1 MAEKAHGKYY
11 VVKVID
17 VEFLLTD
24 AEREI
29 LGVLIEKLDNKNSYL
44 ICNQDEPYSET
55 VWQTILA
62 GEDAK
67 QEKNDVDLNSK

>member
-1 MAEKAHGKYY
+1 MAEKVLGKYY
-11 VVKVID
+11 VVKVVD
-17 VEFLLTD
+17 VEFRLTD

-55 VWQTILA
+55 VWQAILA

-67 QEKNDVDLNSK
+67 DK